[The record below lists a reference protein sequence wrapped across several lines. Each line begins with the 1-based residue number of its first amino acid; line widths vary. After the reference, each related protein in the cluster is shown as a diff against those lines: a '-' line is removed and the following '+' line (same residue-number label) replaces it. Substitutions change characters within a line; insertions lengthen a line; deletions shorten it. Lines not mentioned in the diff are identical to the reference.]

1 MGKNDR
7 FQVVYTQGAV
17 DVIRVL
23 LDTQTGALY
32 LQTTYGNCGG
42 LTPLMDRDGKP
53 ARWLGEEEP

>member
-32 LQTTYGNCGG
+32 LQTVYGNCGG
-42 LTPLMDRDGKP
+42 LAPLMGRDGKP
-53 ARWLGEEEP
+53 ARWQQEEEP